1 MLEDYLPQAAV
12 EASDLVMVDRW
23 EALQPEYQRTLSVLR
38 SIKER
43 LQKAMSV
50 QPIAEAQPLQNQ
62 VSDLSY
68 SSGSGSVMFLGTK

>member
-68 SSGSGSVMFLGTK
+68 SSGSGSVVFLGTK

>member
-1 MLEDYLPQAAV
+1 MLKDDLPQAAV

-23 EALQPEYQRTLSVLR
+23 EALQPEYQRSLSVLR

>member
-1 MLEDYLPQAAV
+1 MLEGYLSQAAV

-23 EALQPEYQRTLSVLR
+23 EALQPEYQRSLSVLR